1 VRQFT
6 RLLTDERYR
15 DRLSALLDQ
24 TAQAPQA
31 LPAEPDRTPLPT
43 YDRSERPAPLS
54 PDIVRVGPDTIRIEP
69 DTVYMVRDAVQLPPD
84 TVRETTV
91 VEVQRALLD
100 TGTFRAFEVNF
111 AFGESTLLPRATR
124 SLDVVGEVLAKYP
137 ELRVEIAGHTDAV
150 GTEDDNRTLSDARA
164 QSVREYLTNRFGIA
178 PQRLVARGYGE
189 ARPIAT
195 NETEA
200 GRALNRRV
208 EFVVL
213 NPAAAFLRAEGRNP
227 SNEPAAN
234 EAGQDLETMIRRAIQ
249 EELDAYNPLIPEG
262 RNWKATMMIEY
273 ADREE
278 RTRELA
284 RLAGIEAQTWV
295 QIAGHDK
302 VFAIADE
309 DLDRSTED
317 KTSAVHFLRFE
328 LDAPMCEAVREG
340 AAIALGIDHPSYR
353 MQVDAVAEPVRTALA
368 ADLD

>member
-1 VRQFT
+1 MSKNVKLSRED
-6 RLLTDERYR
+6 LMSLERYAEQR
-15 DRLSALLDQ
+15 PDFRSRVMAHKRQRQVGIGPHVTLYFEDRLTIQYQVQEML
-24 TAQAPQA
+24 
-31 LPAEPDRTPLPT
+31 RT
-43 YDRSERPAPLS
+43 ER
-54 PDIVRVGPDTIRIEP
+54 I
-69 DTVYMVRDAVQLPPD
+69 
-84 TVRETTV
+84 
-91 VEVQRALLD
+91 
-100 TGTFRAFEVNF
+100 FE
-111 AFGESTLLPRATR
+111 
-124 SLDVVGEVLAKYP
+124 
-137 ELRVEIAGHTDAV
+137 
-150 GTEDDNRTLSDARA
+150 
-164 QSVREYLTNRFGIA
+164 
-178 PQRLVARGYGE
+178 
-189 ARPIAT
+189 
-195 NETEA
+195 
-200 GRALNRRV
+200 
-208 EFVVL
+208 
-213 NPAAAFLRAEGRNP
+213 AA
-227 SNEPAAN
+227 
-234 EAGQDLETMIRRAIQ
+234 AIQ

-273 ADREE
+273 EDREE